1 MNTPQPRTAST
12 KIMVICLR
20 LSTPL
25 GKDGEHRGG
34 THHGGV
40 SGDEEHGD
48 ETAQGEQGILP
59 QALPPQGGGHLGETC
74 HWALASPISR
84 TASSS
89 SSWKVRRSFSP
100 RARVRHTPPVPQDD
114 HPVAEGGGK
123 GVVGYHEDGGLQGFL
138 GLFKGA
144 NHRPAGLAVQ
154 VAGGFV
160 RQDQQ
165 GMVDERPGHGGTL
178 LLTAGDLR
186 RVFVPDGGDTEY
198 IAQLVRPGLR
208 LAGDGAAD
216 DGGQE
221 NVLPDRQTV
230 QQQEVLE
237 HKAQLPVADLC
248 QSVLAEICQL
258 PIPSMIPQNESNAT
272 GSMKVFP
279 SCWKNS
285 HNVIFG
291 VVLVVIKRLLVKAS

>member
-1 MNTPQPRTAST
+1 M
-12 KIMVICLR
+12 
-20 LSTPL
+20 
-25 GKDGEHRGG
+25 
-34 THHGGV
+34 
-40 SGDEEHGD
+40 
-48 ETAQGEQGILP
+48 
-59 QALPPQGGGHLGETC
+59 
-74 HWALASPISR
+74 
-84 TASSS
+84 
-89 SSWKVRRSFSP
+89 
-100 RARVRHTPPVPQDD
+100 
-114 HPVAEGGGK
+114 
-123 GVVGYHEDGGLQGFL
+123 GYHEDGGLQGFL

-258 PIPSMIPQNESNAT
+258 PIPQHDLPTVDGDVA
-272 GSMKVFP
+272 GDAV
-279 SCWKNS
+279 
-285 HNVIFG
+285 
-291 VVLVVIKRLLVKAS
+291 